1 MNNRM
6 KAERACRRF
15 TKARKRQNYLT
26 PIQGT
31 EGRMLETVG
40 DIELVVIRI
49 AAVGPLTEVLV
60 AAFPRDVNIT
70 VWADAADAEAV
81 ATKTAELA
89 VERGREQVTLDDM
102 LDTYVEAMLSEAD
115 RRILETYVA
124 YSLDLFGDGLSFRVD
139 IGPTEAV
146 IIAPVEHV
154 EGGPDI
160 DQGNVLPLAQTK
172 FEAMVA
178 A

>member
-1 MNNRM
+1 MNNQK

-15 TKARKRQNYLT
+15 TKARKRQNYAT

-31 EGRMLETVG
+31 DGRMLEIVGNIDLTVTS
-40 DIELVVIRI
+40 IEASSLLTTVRVS
-49 AAVGPLTEVLV
+49 AVLH
-60 AAFPRDVNIT
+60 DVNIT
-70 VWADAADAEAV
+70 VWSDAADAGAV
-81 ATKTAELA
+81 AAKTAELA
-89 VERGREQVTLDDM
+89 VERGRDQVTLDDM
-102 LDTYVEAMLSEAD
+102 LDTYVEATLSEEDAN
-115 RRILETYVA
+115 ILETYVA

-154 EGGPDI
+154 EDGPDI
-160 DQGNVLPLAQTK
+160 DQGNVLPLAQAK

>member
-1 MNNRM
+1 MNNQK

-15 TKARKRQNYLT
+15 ARARKRQNYTT

-31 EGRMLETVG
+31 EGRMLEVVG
-40 DIELVVIRI
+40 DIDLKVASIEPS
-49 AAVGPLTEVLV
+49 GPLTEVRVTAVLH
-60 AAFPRDVNIT
+60 DVNIT
-70 VWADAADAEAV
+70 VWSDAPDADTV

-89 VERGREQVTLDDM
+89 VERSRDQVVLEDM
-102 LDTYVEAMLSEAD
+102 LDTYVEVMLSDEDAT
-115 RRILETYVA
+115 ILATYIGHA
-124 YSLDLFGDGLSFRVD
+124 LDLFGDGLAFRVN

-154 EGGPDI
+154 EDGPDI
-160 DQGNVLPLAQTK
+160 DQGNVLPLAQAK